1 MTAGTAGETAGAQA
15 HVDAV
20 VGRSKTSFLAGMRI
34 LPRPRREAM
43 YAIYAFCR
51 EVDDVADEPGPLP
64 EKLRELALWRAEVE
78 ALFAG
83 RPTRPTTRALL
94 RPLAD
99 YRLPKA
105 EFLAIID
112 GMEMDARGPIVA
124 PDAATLALYCRRVA
138 GAVGQLSIRVFG
150 ATGADAEALAI
161 AEGEALQLTNI
172 LRDQAEDA
180 ADGRLYLPAEAL
192 AAAGIAERDPG
203 AVLAHPQIGE
213 ARRLVGEQAQLRFA
227 ESRALIARLPR
238 AAIKPAI
245 LMLEV
250 YWRLFRLMQDRGW
263 QQVLPRVRLSKPR
276 KLLVLL
282 RYGLI

>member
-1 MTAGTAGETAGAQA
+1 VTTESAGAQA

-34 LPRPRREAM
+34 LPRPRRQAM

-51 EVDDVADEPGPLP
+51 EVDDIADEPNPLSQ
-64 EKLRELALWRAEVE
+64 KLRDLALWRVEIE
-78 ALFAG
+78 ALYAG
-83 RPTRPTTRALL
+83 RPTRPTAQALL
-94 RPLAD
+94 RPVAD
-99 YRLPKA
+99 YALPKA
-105 EFLAIID
+105 EFLAVVD

-138 GAVGQLSIRVFG
+138 GAVGLLSIRAFG
-150 ATGADAEALAI
+150 ATGPAAEALAV

-192 AAAGIAERDPG
+192 AAAGIAERNPG
-203 AVLAHPQIGE
+203 AVMQHPGVGE
-213 ARRLVGEQAQLRFA
+213 ARRLVAEQVRRRFA
-227 ESRALIARLPR
+227 ESRDLIARLPR
-238 AAIKPAI
+238 RQIKPAV

-250 YWRLFRLMQDRGW
+250 YWRLFRLMERRGW
-263 QQVLPRVRLSKPR
+263 QRVLPRVSLSKPR
-276 KLLVLL
+276 KLWVLL
-282 RYGLI
+282 RYGLF